1 MLECTVLPELPPMK
15 RRHLIHSAL
24 TLSAAGISS
33 PLLAQT
39 RTTLEKHI
47 NNTVTQMRREGRIS
61 ADERTAWVVTDIQ
74 SGARIVSINADRPM
88 QCASMVKHMVIQAY
102 LMCHF
107 TKDSKLYPLSPRVM
121 DEMRGMIV
129 KSNNEFTNHIIKRL
143 GGPEG
148 VQWML
153 KKEAPQV
160 FRHINIVEYIPQNG
174 RTYKNR
180 AAASDYD
187 RFLIALWHNRLP
199 GADILK
205 KMMRIPN
212 HDRIRSATRF
222 VPKSATVYD
231 KTGSTS
237 MLCGDTGIIVC
248 RDRFGNQVP
257 YTITGIIEK
266 SRRASNY
273 GNWIS
278 ARSNA
283 MRDVSDQIYLYFDK
297 RYSLVS

>member
-1 MLECTVLPELPPMK
+1 MK
-15 RRHLIHSAL
+15 RRALLQSAL
-24 TLSAAGISS
+24 ALTTTGLTTT
-33 PLLAQT
+33 PLLART
-39 RTTLEKHI
+39 NTTLEQRI
-47 NNTVTQMRREGRIS
+47 QQVVTQMRREGRVS
-61 ADERTAWVVTDIQ
+61 ADERTAWTVTDIQ

-121 DEMRGMIV
+121 EEMRGMIV

-143 GGPEG
+143 GGPQG

-153 KKEAPQV
+153 KKEAPHI
-160 FRHINIVEYIPQNG
+160 FRNINIVEYIPENG
-174 RTYKNR
+174 RTYKNQAS
-180 AAASDYD
+180 AADYD
-187 RFLIALWHNRLP
+187 RFLLALWRNELP
-199 GADILK
+199 GSNILK
-205 KMMRIPN
+205 KMMSIPN
-212 HDRIRSATRF
+212 HDRIRSATKF
-222 VPKSATVYD
+222 VSKNATVYD

-237 MLCGDTGIIVC
+237 MLCGDTGIIAC
-248 RDRFGNQVP
+248 KDKFGGTVP

-278 ARSNA
+278 ERSDV
-283 MRDVSDQIYLYFDK
+283 MRDVSDQVYLYFAK
-297 RYSLVS
+297 RYSLPV

>member
-1 MLECTVLPELPPMK
+1 MK
-15 RRHLIHSAL
+15 RRALIHSAISL
-24 TLSAAGISS
+24 TAASFAA
-33 PLLAQT
+33 PLLAST
-39 RTTLEKHI
+39 NTTLERRI
-47 NNTVTQMRREGRIS
+47 QQVVTQMRREGRVS
-61 ADERTAWVVTDIQ
+61 ADERTAWAITDLQ
-74 SGARIVSINADRPM
+74 SGTRIVSINADRPM

-107 TKDSKLYPLSPRVM
+107 TKDRNLYPLSQRVM

-143 GGPEG
+143 GGPQG

-153 KKEAPQV
+153 RKEAPHI
-160 FRHINIVEYIPQNG
+160 FRNINIVEYIPEDG
-174 RTYKNR
+174 RTYKNQAS
-180 AAASDYD
+180 AADYD
-187 RFLIALWHNRLP
+187 RFLLALWRNELP
-199 GADILK
+199 GSDILK
-205 KMMRIPN
+205 KMMKIPN

-222 VPKSATVYD
+222 VSKSATVYD

-237 MLCGDTGIIVC
+237 MLCGDTGIIAC
-248 RDRFGNQVP
+248 KDKFGGNVA

-278 ARSNA
+278 ARSNV
-283 MRDVSDQIYLYFDK
+283 MRDVSDQVYLYFAQ
-297 RYSLVS
+297 RYNLPT